1 MPDTPAIDRDPHEWL
16 TVEQV
21 SKELSVHQVTV
32 REWLTSGLLVGTKA
46 GRRRWRVQRHAL
58 QEFLDRGGSN
68 RTDEEPPPP
77 PDRYGDPTEYAAGVI
92 DTLSPSKESS

>member
-1 MPDTPAIDRDPHEWL
+1 MPETPGGDRDPHEWL

-46 GRRRWRVQRHAL
+46 GRRRWRVQRQAL
-58 QEFLDRGGSN
+58 QEFLDRGGS
-68 RTDEEPPPP
+68 RRADEEPAPPA
-77 PDRYGDPTEYAAGVI
+77 RYGDPTEYAAGVI
-92 DTLSPSKESS
+92 DTLSPRKGPA